1 MTVRK
6 RVDRKGDAHWF
17 IDIRYRTADGRKHRF
32 RRDAQINTRG
42 GALAEERR
50 YLTELQRTGEIRT
63 AEPEPIEAIEQAPRH
78 TFKDA
83 VRHYRRTR
91 ILKLKPSTKWAYEKR
106 LDAFLSPRFDNEAL
120 EDLNGEALSALDL
133 ELVKDH
139 LKPSTRRGV
148 QIVFRAVLREA
159 VEAGLLGSMPK
170 LPRFPKVGRKAVL
183 PMHRSDLDLI
193 LAKSTENTRLAFALG
208 GFAGLRAGEVRGL
221 RWPDVDL
228 KGGTITVRRSI
239 SYGEESTPKSEHH
252 RVIPFGEP
260 LRSMLEAAAKRRAS
274 PFVEVARTRE
284 GKLWKQGGLNQAFK
298 RAQGRAKLS
307 GWSFH
312 DLRHFFTTELA
323 RLGAPAPAIQLLA
336 GHADLA
342 TTQRYVDMV
351 ASDLRSAVALF
362 AGATAGQQPKA
373 EAEGSR

>member
-17 IDIRYRTADGRKHRF
+17 IDIRYRTADGKRHRV
-32 RRDAQINTRG
+32 RPDAQINTRG

-50 YLTELQRTGEIRT
+50 LLGELERTGEIRLT
-63 AEPEPIEAIEQAPRH
+63 EPEPVIPPEAAQGH

-91 ILKLKPSTKWAYEKR
+91 LLKLKPSTKWAYEKR
-106 LDAFLSPRFDNEAL
+106 LDAFLSPRFDDEAL
-120 EDLNGEALSALDL
+120 DDMNGEALSALDL
-133 ELVKDH
+133 ELVKDK
-139 LKPSTRRGV
+139 LKPSTRRGI

-159 VEAGLLGSMPK
+159 VDAGLLGAMPK

-208 GFAGLRAGEVRGL
+208 AFAGLRAGEVRGL

-239 SYGEESTPKSEHH
+239 SYGEESTPKSEHQ

-260 LRSMLEAAAKRRAS
+260 LRAWLEAAAKRRPS

-284 GKLWKQGGLNQAFK
+284 GKLWKQSGLNQAFK
-298 RAQGRAKLS
+298 RAQARAGLS